1 MVAYDAMLPS
11 RTSAVTST
19 AGAASSASTS
29 VAPVDAAAKPQGG
42 AIDFSVYPP
51 VRPPVLHFA
60 FQPVPFGR
68 VSLPMRK
75 PTVAPA
81 VADDVTAV
89 YDVIN
94 ARASEADIDERRSS
108 AVSTSANALDSR
120 WLDSVRTRLW
130 AAQDALLQRQQ
141 QVMRGMVGPARE
153 KIVRQLGGSIIADE
167 ERATAAMMTAAGSHS
182 ARRPTTA
189 EPARGGGG
197 GAKAQAAGSAHA
209 PSSSCSD
216 AAATRALQKLEM
228 FAKMRAAQKSAA
240 QAPPDALADTADSA
254 QPSLPRKNSTLL
266 DRLRALDADMSATD
280 ASMARSI
287 SVAAPSSVR
296 MPRPPTASNQPRVAA
311 TVGSNL
317 RVLKHSSAAA
327 HAVI

>member
-19 AGAASSASTS
+19 AGTIAPSSASAVIAS
-29 VAPVDAAAKPQGG
+29 DAATNPQGG

-89 YDVIN
+89 YDALN
-94 ARASEADIDERRSS
+94 ARASEADVDERRSS
-108 AVSTSANALDSR
+108 AVSSANALDSR
-120 WLDSVRTRLW
+120 WLDSVRSRLW

-141 QVMRGMVGPARE
+141 HVLRGMVGPARE
-153 KIVRQLGGSIIADE
+153 KIVRQLGGSIIADAE
-167 ERATAAMMTAAGSHS
+167 HAGATSVAGNHS
-182 ARRPTTA
+182 VRRPTTGA
-189 EPARGGGG
+189 AHGGGG
-197 GAKAQAAGSAHA
+197 SAKVQAAGSTHAH
-209 PSSSCSD
+209 PGSVSD
-216 AAATRALQKLEM
+216 AATARALQKLEM
-228 FAKMRAAQKSAA
+228 FAQMRAAQKSTT
-240 QAPPDALADTADSA
+240 QPPPDALADTAASA

-266 DRLRALDADMSATD
+266 DRLRALDADMIAAD
-280 ASMARSI
+280 ASMVRPI
-287 SVAAPSSVR
+287 GVAAPSSVR
-296 MPRPPTASNQPRVAA
+296 TPRPPTASNQLRVAA

-317 RVLKHSSAAA
+317 RVLKQSSVAA